1 MNDTFFYIIIGIAG
15 IGLFAI
21 MVFYFLLS
29 KKMNKE
35 DLKYIKEL
43 KKGTEK
49 STFSIDVLYQQLYVF
64 YTRIPFIKR
73 YLAKLRRRLE
83 IINVEDEYLTRKQA
97 SEYLSKAL
105 LIIIPLT
112 FIIIALTKSN
122 RLLMFILLI
131 FEIFISEVIIE
142 SSVDKLDSKILKQQI
157 DFFAEI
163 RHAYHETNMVEEA
176 IYQVAQDDE
185 KEISQQAQ
193 KIYEILISDDP
204 ETELEKY
211 YDVAPN
217 SYLKEFAGISY
228 LTREFGDR
236 TIDGSSLYLKN
247 LNNITEEMQIE
258 ILKRDKLD
266 YVFQSL
272 TIISIVPALFIDWV
286 KNWSISQFSFT
297 SSFYNGKVGFII
309 QTLLLIITAVCF
321 VLVRK
326 VKDNGS
332 IQSIYNENPWQKKIY
347 SNKYAKKVVDLFIP
361 KKGTKEYRKVVQ
373 LLKDAASKLKIEW
386 VYINRI
392 TMCILVFIVSL
403 FLFGK
408 IHQIAIDLV
417 YTDTSSYSNNVLGL
431 SDADL
436 AKAQAEL
443 ESDNFFLDKYRGTH
457 ATKEQLKI
465 GISNS
470 VQYSEATE
478 EEIDEATDRIYKKL
492 QVIDNEYLVWF
503 ELVLAIGFAYI
514 GYMSPIWLLYFQA
527 KMRLLEME
535 DEVMQFQTIILMLM
549 KIERV
554 NVEMILE
561 WLERYANIFK
571 EPITKCVNNYEAG
584 AWEALEQLKKDTT
597 YSLFIRIVESLQAAV
612 EKIPIRQAFDELD
625 SERDYYQ
632 EKRKQSNEKLI
643 ARKAL
648 IGKVL
653 GFAPMICLFVGYLI
667 VPLCVI
673 GLGSMTSAFSQ
684 MQSAV

>member
-236 TIDGSSLYLKN
+236 TIDGSS
-247 LNNITEEMQIE
+247 
-258 ILKRDKLD
+258 
-266 YVFQSL
+266 
-272 TIISIVPALFIDWV
+272 
-286 KNWSISQFSFT
+286 
-297 SSFYNGKVGFII
+297 
-309 QTLLLIITAVCF
+309 
-321 VLVRK
+321 
-326 VKDNGS
+326 
-332 IQSIYNENPWQKKIY
+332 
-347 SNKYAKKVVDLFIP
+347 
-361 KKGTKEYRKVVQ
+361 
-373 LLKDAASKLKIEW
+373 
-386 VYINRI
+386 YI
-392 TMCILVFIVSL
+392 
-403 FLFGK
+403 
-408 IHQIAIDLV
+408 
-417 YTDTSSYSNNVLGL
+417 
-431 SDADL
+431 
-436 AKAQAEL
+436 
-443 ESDNFFLDKYRGTH
+443 
-457 ATKEQLKI
+457 
-465 GISNS
+465 
-470 VQYSEATE
+470 
-478 EEIDEATDRIYKKL
+478 
-492 QVIDNEYLVWF
+492 
-503 ELVLAIGFAYI
+503 
-514 GYMSPIWLLYFQA
+514 
-527 KMRLLEME
+527 
-535 DEVMQFQTIILMLM
+535 
-549 KIERV
+549 
-554 NVEMILE
+554 
-561 WLERYANIFK
+561 
-571 EPITKCVNNYEAG
+571 
-584 AWEALEQLKKDTT
+584 
-597 YSLFIRIVESLQAAV
+597 
-612 EKIPIRQAFDELD
+612 
-625 SERDYYQ
+625 
-632 EKRKQSNEKLI
+632 
-643 ARKAL
+643 
-648 IGKVL
+648 
-653 GFAPMICLFVGYLI
+653 
-667 VPLCVI
+667 
-673 GLGSMTSAFSQ
+673 
-684 MQSAV
+684 